1 MILSSFDKFSYNII
15 LHNDNSNNQHI
26 NLNISKVIIDF
37 ENSTEIFYKIFFTNI
52 DNVFINSNINNYF
65 INSNKKEDTF
75 LNIDNKLK
83 YFLNNKNLIIVHK
96 NLLSD
101 IIINYLTMND
111 DELKIYCFNSFKN
124 KKLLILFLY
133 YMHNEI

>member
-26 NLNISKVIIDF
+26 NLNISKVIIDS

-124 KKLLILFLY
+124 KKLLILFLF